1 MRLGPASLGS
11 IALHALIVAVALF
24 QWPGRSRDMVVSA
37 VPVTII
43 SSVVADAAPSP
54 DAADEAVLE
63 DLSAPAETEPTE
75 TIELTEPTPPT
86 PEPTPQPATRPTP
99 PEKAPA
105 RRPESQPQPS
115 PPART
120 PPRRPAEAPG
130 LDLEALAERPSD
142 RPAAGDSG
150 TGRAARAT
158 GPQLAEIFNQV
169 YPHWN
174 LAATCDSPNVEDL
187 RVTMRVTLSS
197 RGRITDGPTL
207 IDPQRDPHW
216 RAAAE
221 NAVRAMR
228 AAEPFTVPDDFP
240 GGSYRPVFR
249 ADIACRGL

>member
-43 SSVVADAAPSP
+43 SSTVAAAAPSP
-54 DAADEAVLE
+54 NLADEAVLE
-63 DLSAPAETEPTE
+63 DVSAPAETEPE
-75 TIELTEPTPPT
+75 EVTEPTPA
-86 PEPTPQPATRPTP
+86 EPTPAPRPTP
-99 PEKAPA
+99 AEKAPP
-105 RRPESQPQPS
+105 RETRTEPSRPSR
-115 PPART
+115 PA
-120 PPRRPAEAPG
+120 PRRPAEAPG

-150 TGRAARAT
+150 TGRAVRAT

-249 ADIACRGL
+249 ADIACRRF